1 MSSFSPSWLAA
12 ALAFGVAAHGPVLP
26 RGAAAEP
33 SAGGVL
39 KGRLLFGGPAPEP
52 GRVEV
57 NKDVDVCGPLQLV
70 DDTLLVAEDGGLA
83 NAVIWLDVRS
93 SGRAPAAPATA
104 AEPEPVV
111 LDNVECRFEPH
122 VVLLRTGQ
130 TLKITNSDPIAHQA
144 TAFLNR
150 NIPFNESVPAGASPV
165 ERTLEKPELLPLPV
179 TCPIHPWMKAHL
191 FVLDHP
197 YMAATGPD
205 GRFAIEGLPPGE
217 WTFRVWHERA
227 GFLKSE
233 EVQGEAPAG
242 WDGSTLTVTVAEDG
256 TVDLGDVRLQPA
268 AFE

>member
-1 MSSFSPSWLAA
+1 M
-12 ALAFGVAAHGPVLP
+12 P
-26 RGAAAEP
+26 RGAAEEP
-33 SAGGVL
+33 PAGGAL
-39 KGRLLFGGPAPEP
+39 RGRLLFGGPPPQPE
-52 GRVEV
+52 RVEV
-57 NKDVDVCGPLQLV
+57 NKDVDVCGPLQLE

-93 SGRAPAAPATA
+93 SGREPAASALEKG
-104 AEPEPVV
+104 AEAVV
-111 LDNVECRFEPH
+111 LDNVDCRFEPH

-150 NIPFNESVPAGASPV
+150 NIPFNESVPAGSPPV

-197 YMAATGPD
+197 YMTATGPD
-205 GRFAIEGLPPGE
+205 GRFAIRGLPPGE
-217 WTFRVWHERA
+217 WTFRLWHEKA
-227 GFLKSE
+227 GFLKGE
-233 EVQGEAPAG
+233 EVQGDAPAG
-242 WDGSTLTVTVAEDG
+242 WDGAKLTVTVTEGG
-256 TVDLGDVRLQPA
+256 TVDLGEVKLQPA